1 MKKTLWIVLSLF
13 IGMMLISGCSF
24 GGTGASGNK
33 SVQTAA
39 GNEQANV
46 LEKIK
51 QRDKIIAGV
60 KFDQY
65 LFGLKNPATNAVEG
79 FDIDLMKSFA
89 KYLLGSEDKV
99 EFKEANSKSR
109 IELLRKGEIDLI
121 ASIMTITEQRK
132 KQVDFSNPYFK
143 SGQTLVVPVDSTIKG
158 IADLDQEGKTITTAK
173 GTTIGPVVKAK
184 APHASLKEYENFSE
198 AFTALKSGKGD
209 AFLAVNGVDLGLIKQ
224 SEVDGK
230 PVFKMVGEPLTE
242 ELAGYGV
249 NKGNEALLQVINE
262 WLAAIKADGTYDQ
275 IYEKWFGNQKF

>member
-1 MKKTLWIVLSLF
+1 MKKTFAFLLALLVGI
-13 IGMMLISGCSF
+13 MLISGCTST
-24 GGTGASGNK
+24 GKEGADSTAPAKEATGTLA
-33 SVQTAA
+33 
-39 GNEQANV
+39 
-46 LEKIK
+46 KIK

-60 KFDQY
+60 KYDQY

-79 FDIDLMKSFA
+79 FDIDLMRSFA

-99 EFKEANSKSR
+99 EFKEANSKAR

-132 KQVDFSNPYFK
+132 QQVDFSDPYFK
-143 SGQTLVVPVDSTIKG
+143 SAQMLVVPVDSTIKG
-158 IADLDQEGKTITTAK
+158 IADLDRQGKTITTAK

-184 APHASLKEYENFSE
+184 APQATLKEYENFSE

-209 AFLAVNGVDLGLIKQ
+209 AFLAVNGVDIGLIKQ

-230 PVFKMVGEPLTE
+230 PIFKMVGDPLSE

-249 NKGNEALLQVINE
+249 NKGDEELLKAINQ
-262 WLAAIKADGTYDQ
+262 WLAAIKADGTYDR
-275 IYEKWFGNQKF
+275 IYKKWFGEQKF